1 MRDICHERISS
12 MKSMQTPLHK
22 VQGLGASHTGTNH
35 FWQERITSLALVPLT
50 LWFGYAALGLAGASE
65 VAAIGFLSHRLN
77 AILMVAF
84 VCVSLYHMK
93 LGLQVVIDDYVHGA
107 GAKILLLLL
116 VRFIVIATGAF
127 ALFALLRI
135 AGQT

>member
-1 MRDICHERISS
+1 

-35 FWQERITSLALVPLT
+35 FWKERVTSLALVPLT

-65 VAAIGFLSHRLN
+65 AVAIGFLSQPLN
-77 AILMVAF
+77 AILMAAF
-84 VCVSLYHMK
+84 VSISLYHMK
-93 LGLQVVIDDYVHGA
+93 LGLQVVIDDYVHSA

-116 VRFIVIATGAF
+116 IRFVAIATGAF
-127 ALFALLRI
+127 ALFALIRI